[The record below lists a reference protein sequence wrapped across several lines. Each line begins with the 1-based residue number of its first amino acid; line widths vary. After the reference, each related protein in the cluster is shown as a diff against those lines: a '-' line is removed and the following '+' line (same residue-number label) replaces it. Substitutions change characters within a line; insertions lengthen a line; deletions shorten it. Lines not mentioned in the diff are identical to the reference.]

1 MNSCLKMKR
10 KAKEE
15 APFMKNGRLLL
26 EELIAFCN
34 GKSNPIRVF
43 SAEELIR
50 ATNNYDQRQS
60 FAWGGDFEFYKGSLE
75 DRLVSIK
82 KYPDRG
88 FSVMEDTVLGI
99 IKDIVVG
106 SQMSVHQNVLKLLGC
121 CLETKNPIIVYE
133 FVGYKTLSSCI
144 NPIDRTVQ
152 SEPLTWKCRLRIAM
166 GMANAVAYLHTSFSR
181 PVIHRDIR
189 SATILLDENNIA
201 KLIDFSL
208 SISIPKGQLHVDTA
222 VRGRMGISAP
232 EYVAKGYLTEK
243 ADVFSYGL
251 FLLVLLAGWML
262 KTPKCSYSDSFL
274 PSLVKPYDEQDRL
287 IEIVD
292 PELLKERINQEQ
304 FLAFAQIAL
313 SCMSETAE
321 DRPTMIDAAKQLRR
335 IYESVSPP

>member
-1 MNSCLKMKR
+1 MKR

-15 APFMKNGRLLL
+15 TPFMKNGRLLL

-50 ATNNYDQRQS
+50 ATNNYDQHQS
-60 FAWGGDFEFYKGSLE
+60 FAWDGDFEFYKGSLE

-144 NPIDRTVQ
+144 NPIDQTVQ

-166 GMANAVAYLHTSFSR
+166 GIANAVAYLHTSFSR

-189 SATILLDENNIA
+189 SATILLDENNVA

-222 VRGRMGISAP
+222 VRGRMGICAP
-232 EYVAKGYLTEK
+232 EYMTTGYLTEK
-243 ADVFSYGL
+243 ADVFKLWSVSTCAFGWRDVENSR
-251 FLLVLLAGWML
+251 VLLFR
-262 KTPKCSYSDSFL
+262 D
-274 PSLVKPYDEQDRL
+274 
-287 IEIVD
+287 I
-292 PELLKERINQEQ
+292 
-304 FLAFAQIAL
+304 
-313 SCMSETAE
+313 
-321 DRPTMIDAAKQLRR
+321 PTKFGEAI
-335 IYESVSPP
+335 